1 MADDLPS
8 RLGALL
14 LSGTLHLAAG
24 LLLFATATDG
34 VPERGRQRADSGVV
48 LVVELVPLEQ
58 MSGEASARPISPDEA
73 QEPPSATP
81 ANTVAEGET
90 EAMRQPRAAGQ
101 AASEPASAAETLGD
115 AHDMAT
121 LPNAEV
127 LSYRR
132 RLEAHLARYRV
143 YPPAARAAGHEG
155 VVTLHFVMTA
165 EGEVLNA
172 WIETSSGFAQ
182 IDAEALSAIRRAQP
196 LPAFPRGW
204 PGKLDVSL
212 PVTFT
217 LG

>member
-8 RLGALL
+8 RLGAFL

-24 LLLFATATDG
+24 LLLFAAAKDG
-34 VPERGRQRADSGVV
+34 VPERGQQRGDSGVV
-48 LVVELVPLEQ
+48 IVVELQPFDHL
-58 MSGEASARPISPDEA
+58 SGEAAARPTSRDEQEEA
-73 QEPPSATP
+73 Q
-81 ANTVAEGET
+81 T
-90 EAMRQPRAAGQ
+90 EAPAHTTPDGQTEALQEPRAAGQ
-101 AASEPASAAETLGD
+101 AARELTSAAETLGD
-115 AHDMAT
+115 ARDMAT

-132 RLEAHLARYRV
+132 RLEAHLARFRV

-155 VVTLHFVMTA
+155 VVTIHFVMT
-165 EGEVLNA
+165 GDGQVLDA
-172 WIETSSGFAQ
+172 WIETSSGYAP